1 MIKTIAVT
9 ASMLVLVAI
18 CWTLIRDD
26 LEQLTGLEIDHVD
39 GIEFVAALFLIVAT
53 LHVLRSVFERKDR

>member
-1 MIKTIAVT
+1 MIKTVAVT
-9 ASMLVLVAI
+9 GSMLVVVAI

-26 LEQLTGLEIDHVD
+26 LEQLTGLEIEHVN

-53 LHVLRSVFERKDR
+53 LHVLRSVFERKR